1 MSYVYITWLAD
12 ALRDGGCTVYEAS
25 GWKTRGRPAST
36 GDFAP
41 YGVLVH
47 HTATYATNDDPAPSK
62 QLCIDG
68 RTEPPLPGPLCH
80 VLVSRTGKC
89 WVIAAGRANHAGTA
103 KASGPMPA
111 GDGNVMYV
119 GIEIDYDPS
128 DPNNQSI
135 ADVQYEAAVK
145 AAAAILYYMSRG
157 KNRAR
162 AHKETSVTG
171 KIDPSRFKHSMDEFR
186 NDVGIAIQSRS
197 DPCRVAADDAD
208 VAARC

>member
-1 MSYVYITWLAD
+1 
-12 ALRDGGCTVYEAS
+12 
-25 GWKTRGRPAST
+25 
-36 GDFAP
+36 
-41 YGVLVH
+41 
-47 HTATYATNDDPAPSK
+47 
-62 QLCIDG
+62 
-68 RTEPPLPGPLCH
+68 
-80 VLVSRTGKC
+80 
-89 WVIAAGRANHAGTA
+89 
-103 KASGPMPA
+103 
-111 GDGNVMYV
+111 MYV